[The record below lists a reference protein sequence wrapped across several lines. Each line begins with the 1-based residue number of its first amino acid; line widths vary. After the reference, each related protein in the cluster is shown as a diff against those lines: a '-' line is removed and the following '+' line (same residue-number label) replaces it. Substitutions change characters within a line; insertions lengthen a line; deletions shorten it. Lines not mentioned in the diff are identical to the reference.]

1 MMSNHH
7 GKSISERE
15 ESRELLKPQEIRT
28 LADTK
33 ELLIVENCRPIQ
45 ADKIRYFEDDE
56 FTDRV
61 FEPPRVPKIDVT
73 DFLARPAPSYTETV
87 ERPLTEADFEQDIA
101 LSEFDLD
108 FDSIEVPKGQLDGEA
123 VDDLVSQFMNKVT

>member
-1 MMSNHH
+1 MVQGA
-7 GKSISERE
+7 GKYLVGGRG
-15 ESRELLKPQEIRT
+15 
-28 LADTK
+28 
-33 ELLIVENCRPIQ
+33 
-45 ADKIRYFEDDE
+45 
-56 FTDRV
+56 
-61 FEPPRVPKIDVT
+61 EPAGR
-73 DFLARPAPSYTETV
+73 AQCAAAV